1 MDFYLFLKSLHIFGV
16 IIFLGN
22 IIVTGIWKIFADYTK
37 DFRIV
42 AFSQRMVTYTD
53 IIFTTSGVLIL
64 LIAGFM
70 MAQTYG
76 NFWQVRWI
84 RWGLLLFIASGI
96 IWVSILIPVQIQ
108 LHRLANNFKKIGYIP
123 DEYWLYERIW
133 FIFGT
138 IAIILPLC
146 NLYWMVFKPQ

>member
-1 MDFYLFLKSLHIFGV
+1 MESYLFLKSMHLFGV

-22 IIVTGIWKIFADYTK
+22 IIVTGVWKLFADYTG

-42 AFSQRMVTYTD
+42 SFSQRMVTYTD
-53 IIFTTSGVLIL
+53 IIFTTSGIIIL
-64 LIAGFM
+64 LIAGLL
-70 MAQTYG
+70 MAQHYG

-108 LHRLANNFKKIGYIP
+108 LHRLANQLKKLGYIP

-133 FIFGT
+133 FVFGT

-146 NLYWMVFKPQ
+146 NLYWMVFKPN